1 MEWTQD
7 TVSKGFGLYVALSKK
22 GFLTSKEDEYFQWYE
37 ERVVQDFIRKVIEP
51 TGKVMIF
58 LDEQDG
64 VIQMVPQIENETM
77 SYTNED
83 LKKELV
89 FKDNK
94 DIHLFYFILFIL
106 ISELEQPYDM
116 EFADR
121 MYLPMDEL
129 LDKMNGY
136 IEQYERLGEEKLKEL
151 SDKYDVDVAGIIEAW
166 GRMADFKEGATSHIK
181 TKDNR
186 RMYIEKTLS
195 FLEKEK
201 LIRIR
206 EHTNISVTNKM
217 KNVISHYYHNVAN
230 KSKIH
235 DLLLVTK
242 EGTVGEEEE

>member
-1 MEWTQD
+1 MEWTQE
-7 TVSKGFGLYVALSKK
+7 TVSKGFGLYVALSNK
-22 GFLTSKEDEYFQWYE
+22 GFLTSKEDEYFLWYE
-37 ERVVQDFIRKVIEP
+37 ERDVQDFIRKVIEP

-58 LDEQDG
+58 IDEQDG
-64 VIQMVPQIENETM
+64 VIQMVPEIENETM

-83 LKKELV
+83 LKKELG

-94 DIHLFYFILFIL
+94 EIYLFYYILFIL
-106 ISELEQPYDM
+106 ISELEQPYDT

-121 MYLPMDEL
+121 MYLPMEEL

-136 IEQYERLGEEKLKEL
+136 IEQYERLGEEKLEKL
-151 SDKYDVDVAGIIEAW
+151 SDEYDIDVAGIVEAW
-166 GRMADFKEGATSHIK
+166 GRMADFNEGATSHIR

-186 RMYIEKTLS
+186 RMYIEKTLK

-206 EHTNISVTNKM
+206 EYTNISVTNKM
-217 KNVISHYYHNVAN
+217 KNIISYYYHNVTN

-242 EGTVGEEEE
+242 EGVVGEEEE

>member
-1 MEWTQD
+1 MEWTEEI
-7 TVSKGFGLYVALSKK
+7 VSKGFALYVALSKK
-22 GFLTSKEDEYFQWYE
+22 GFITSKEDEYFQWYE
-37 ERVVQDFIRKVIEP
+37 ERGVQDFIRKVIEP

-64 VIQMVPQIENETM
+64 VIQMVPEIENETM

-83 LKKELV
+83 LKKELS

-94 DIHLFYFILFIL
+94 EIHLFYFILFIL
-106 ISELEQPYDM
+106 IAELEQPYDT
-116 EFADR
+116 ESADR
-121 MYLPMDEL
+121 MYLPMEEL

-136 IEQYERLGEEKLKEL
+136 IGQYERLGEEKLEEL
-151 SDKYDVDVAGIIEAW
+151 SDEYDVDVAGIVEAW
-166 GRMADFKEGATSHIK
+166 GRMADFKEGATIHIR
-181 TKDNR
+181 TKDNHR
-186 RMYIEKTLS
+186 VYIEKTLK

-206 EHTNISVTNKM
+206 EQTNISVTNKM
-217 KNVISHYYHNVAN
+217 KNIISHYYHNVEN